1 MEIGLYGFYNTT
13 LNFMK
18 MYMSSRKQMTI
29 INGVNSPLE
38 PVMYGTARGSILCP
52 LIFILYV
59 NDIFKSVDQDTSAF
73 MYADDTLLICK
84 DENPAEVTDKA
95 QKALQKV
102 YK

>member
-1 MEIGLYGFYNTT
+1 MEICLYGFDNTT

-18 MYMSSRKQMTI
+18 MYMSSRKQKTI
-29 INGVNSPLE
+29 INGVNYPLE
-38 PVMYGTARGSILCP
+38 PVTYGTAQGSILGP

-73 MYADDTLLICK
+73 MYADYTLLICK